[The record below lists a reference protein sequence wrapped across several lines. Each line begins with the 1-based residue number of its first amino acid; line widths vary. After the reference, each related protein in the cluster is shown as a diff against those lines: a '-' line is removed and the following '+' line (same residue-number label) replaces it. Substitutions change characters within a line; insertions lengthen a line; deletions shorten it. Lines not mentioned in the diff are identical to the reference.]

1 MFSFYLKTF
10 FALRIFYVY
19 IYPYGVYNI
28 YKKITGGMGMK
39 NIGGTDKVVRVILG
53 IALLSLLF
61 ILNGNI
67 RFIGLIGLIPL
78 LTAFMGFCPL
88 YLPFG
93 INTNK
98 KDK

>member
-1 MFSFYLKTF
+1 
-10 FALRIFYVY
+10 
-19 IYPYGVYNI
+19 
-28 YKKITGGMGMK
+28 MK

-53 IALLSLLF
+53 IALLSLLL

-78 LTAFMGFCPL
+78 LTAFIGVCPL

-93 INTNK
+93 INTNNK
-98 KDK
+98 SK